1 MVGEAM
7 GSLVLMD
14 NEFFFAKRIN
24 DAFVVVSTGG
34 EPEIPVNYE
43 NQLIGKTNKNGYL
56 LISGVSSYYPANYSI
71 DTLNLPADTQIIETE
86 RRLALRRYS
95 GYLVEFPMVRER
107 VASVIL
113 HDEQN
118 NPLPLTSEVSRQGKP
133 TAIVGYDG
141 IAWLEN
147 LDEVSVLNVRLPDDT
162 RCTANLTLNANPEH
176 KLETYGPL
184 MCKRSN

>member
-1 MVGEAM
+1 M
-7 GSLVLMD
+7 
-14 NEFFFAKRIN
+14 
-24 DAFVVVSTGG
+24 
-34 EPEIPVNYE
+34 
-43 NQLIGKTNKNGYL
+43 
-56 LISGVSSYYPANYSI
+56 SSYYPANYSI

-118 NPLPLTSEVSRQGKP
+118 NPLPLTSEVSRRGKP

-141 IAWLEN
+141 IAGWKIWMK
-147 LDEVSVLNVRLPDDT
+147 SVCLMSGYPMT
-162 RCTANLTLNANPEH
+162 HAAPLT
-176 KLETYGPL
+176 
-184 MCKRSN
+184 

>member
-118 NPLPLTSEVSRQGKP
+118 NPLPLTSGESPGQ
-133 TAIVGYDG
+133 TDGYCG
-141 IAWLEN
+141 L
-147 LDEVSVLNVRLPDDT
+147 
-162 RCTANLTLNANPEH
+162 
-176 KLETYGPL
+176 
-184 MCKRSN
+184 